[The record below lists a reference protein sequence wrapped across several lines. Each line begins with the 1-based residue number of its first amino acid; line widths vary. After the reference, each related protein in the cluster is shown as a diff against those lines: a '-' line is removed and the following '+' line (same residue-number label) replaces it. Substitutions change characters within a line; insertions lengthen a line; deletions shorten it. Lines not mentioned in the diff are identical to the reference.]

1 MLKQKSSG
9 YRGYRTPLHAI
20 RQARVADFPGRR
32 AVTFVFHVCLSSGAD
47 IELSGFSRRV
57 LLATALLIAAP
68 AYAQQDYPNRPI
80 RMIVPY
86 PPGGPTDIMGRL
98 TSDVLAKRL
107 AQNVVVDNRGGA
119 ATAIGAE
126 LAARAPADGY
136 TLLVSSET
144 TFAVTPSLK
153 HKLPYHPERDFAP
166 ISLLTTQPYVLA
178 VSNALPV
185 NSVAQFVAYAKA
197 NPGKLTFGSAGTG
210 SANHLA
216 GEIFRQVTGIDM
228 VHVPYKGNGPAIVD
242 LIGGQ
247 IGLMLGSISSL
258 YPHAAAKKLR
268 LLAVASSKRIAA
280 APELPT
286 FAEGGVAGYQVNGWN
301 CLVAPRGTPPQVIKR
316 LNAEIVAG
324 FRQPEVVE
332 WLRKQSIDPATG
344 TPEQLAVY
352 MKSEIAR
359 YSKLIKTVGLKIE

>member
-1 MLKQKSSG
+1 M
-9 YRGYRTPLHAI
+9 
-20 RQARVADFPGRR
+20 
-32 AVTFVFHVCLSSGAD
+32 
-47 IELSGFSRRV
+47 ELSRFSGMIF
-57 LLATALLIAAP
+57 LGAAALIAAP
-68 AYAQQDYPNRPI
+68 TFAQQDYPNRPI

-126 LAARAPADGY
+126 IAARSPADGY

-144 TFAVTPSLK
+144 TFAVTPALK
-153 HKLPYHPERDFAP
+153 DKLAYHPERDFAP
-166 ISLLTTQPYVLA
+166 IALLTTQPYVLA
-178 VSNALPV
+178 VSLSLPV

-216 GEIFRQVTGIDM
+216 GEMFRQVTGIDM
-228 VHVPYKGNGPAIVD
+228 VHVPYKGNGPAIID

-247 IGLMLGSISSL
+247 IGMMLGSISSL
-258 YPHAAAKKLR
+258 YPHATAKKLR
-268 LLAVASSKRIAA
+268 LLAVASSKRSAA
-280 APELPT
+280 APEIPT
-286 FAEGGVAGYQVNGWN
+286 FTEGGVPGYQVNGWN
-301 CLVAPRGTPPQVIKR
+301 CLVAPRGTPPHVIKR

-324 FRQPEVVE
+324 FSQPEVVE
-332 WLRKQSIDPATG
+332 WLRKQSIDPVAG
-344 TPEQLAVY
+344 TPDQLAAY

-359 YSKLIKTVGLKIE
+359 YSKLIKAVGLTIE

>member
-1 MLKQKSSG
+1 MKLARLS
-9 YRGYRTPLHAI
+9 RGA
-20 RQARVADFPGRR
+20 
-32 AVTFVFHVCLSSGAD
+32 
-47 IELSGFSRRV
+47 
-57 LLATALLIAAP
+57 LLAVAVLIVAP
-68 AYAQQDYPNRPI
+68 AVAQQDYPSRPI

-126 LAARAPADGY
+126 MAARSPADGY

-144 TFAVTPSLK
+144 TFAVTPVLK
-153 HKLPYHPERDFAP
+153 NKLAYHPERDFAP
-166 ISLLTTQPYVLA
+166 IALLTTQPYVLA
-178 VSNALPV
+178 VSLSLPV

-216 GEIFRQVTGIDM
+216 GEMFRQVTGIDM

-258 YPHAAAKKLR
+258 YPHATAKKLR
-268 LLAVASSKRIAA
+268 LLAVASGKRSAA

-286 FAEGGVAGYQVNGWN
+286 FAEGGVVGYQVNGWN

-324 FRQPEVVE
+324 FSQPEVVE
-332 WLRKQSIDPATG
+332 WLRKQSIDSATG
-344 TPEQLAVY
+344 TPAQLAAY
-352 MKSEIAR
+352 MKSEFAR
-359 YSKLIKTVGLKIE
+359 YSKLIKAVGLTVE